1 MARTKAVYL
10 VVQGWS
16 QVPGID
22 RGGTFAPICRIQSIR
37 MTAELHYEVFM
48 LDAQTAFLNADVEED
63 VFAKMAPG
71 HEIADESGVPLVMK
85 LKKSWT
91 RATLDRGSASTF
103 SPEIPH
109 FGSLRSLP
117 KTDLEKNKIAT
128 TG

>member
-1 MARTKAVYL
+1 
-10 VVQGWS
+10 
-16 QVPGID
+16 
-22 RGGTFAPICRIQSIR
+22 

-91 RATLDRGSASTF
+91 RATLEVQPALFPPRFLNLGA
-103 SPEIPH
+103 
-109 FGSLRSLP
+109 
-117 KTDLEKNKIAT
+117 
-128 TG
+128 